1 MIKERF
7 RGLDNAS
14 ALMRFKS
21 RNGIVRSKHV
31 TTCGYLAMIRLKKA
45 INKEFTDEHFKQLM
59 SESNYSKT
67 TRAGKDKRT
76 RLIMLLEKVNRLPYP
91 TIEALDKIYQTDG
104 FTAFL
109 RELN

>member
-1 MIKERF
+1 
-7 RGLDNAS
+7 
-14 ALMRFKS
+14 
-21 RNGIVRSKHV
+21 
-31 TTCGYLAMIRLKKA
+31 MIRLKKA

-109 RELN
+109 RELNKPVTALRKNQLEIEE